1 MSFTKGSS
9 TVRETK
15 RSQKAGQPPGT
26 LLHIGQEYDRATRIV
41 LIDYTATQFQERI
54 IENIEDI
61 LPFRDSQSV
70 TWINVDGLHDTSTIE
85 KIGNHFGL
93 HPLIQEDIVNTEQR
107 PKIEDFGSY
116 IFIVLRMLKYDEK
129 RQDIKNEQVS
139 LVLGNNFVLSFQEDV
154 GDVWDSL
161 RDRIRHSKGHIRKEG
176 PDYLT
181 YSLMDA
187 IVDNYFIILEKAGEN
202 IEDIEE
208 KLIVAPTKET
218 LPAIYHIKREMLVL
232 RKAVWPLRE
241 LANTL
246 GHDENPLIK
255 DTTRIYVRDI
265 NDHAI
270 QVIDTIENYRDMIS
284 TLVDVYLSSVS
295 NRLNEIMKVLTILSS
310 IFIPLTFIVGI
321 YGMNFVHMPELGLA
335 WTYPVLLVSM
345 ALVAITMLIYFKH
358 KKWF

>member
-1 MSFTKGSS
+1 MLT
-9 TVRETK
+9 TK
-15 RSQKAGQPPGT
+15 RSKKAGLAPGT
-26 LLHIGQEYDRATRIV
+26 LVHVGQEYGKATRIT
-41 LIDYTATQFQERI
+41 LIDYTATQFQEKTAV
-54 IENIEDI
+54 NIEEI
-61 LPFRDSQSV
+61 FPFRDSQSI

-107 PKIEDFGSY
+107 PKTEDFGTY
-116 IFIVLRMLKYDEK
+116 IFIVLRMLDYDAK
-129 RQDIKNEQVS
+129 RKEIMNEQVS

-161 RDRIRHSKGHIRKEG
+161 RERIRNNKGHIRKEG
-176 PDYLT
+176 ADYLA

-187 IVDNYFIILEKAGEN
+187 IVDNYFTILEKAGEN
-202 IEDIEE
+202 LEDIEE
-208 KLIVAPTKET
+208 KLIAAPAKDT
-218 LPAIYHIKREMLVL
+218 LPTIYHMKREMLIL
-232 RKAVWPLRE
+232 RKSVWPFRE
-241 LANTL
+241 VVNAL
-246 GHDENPLIK
+246 GHDENALIK
-255 DTTRIYVRDI
+255 DSTRIYLRDI
-265 NDHAI
+265 YDHTI

-321 YGMNFVHMPELGLA
+321 YGMNFVHMPELNLT
-335 WTYPVLLVSM
+335 WTYPALLILMVLIAASM
-345 ALVAITMLIYFKH
+345 VFYFKR

>member
-1 MSFTKGSS
+1 MDA
-9 TVRETK
+9 TK
-15 RSQKAGQPPGT
+15 RSKKAGLPPGT
-26 LLHIGQEYDRATRIV
+26 LVHVGQEYDRATRIS
-41 LIDYTATQFQERI
+41 LIDYTEAQFQEKI
-54 IENIEDI
+54 IENIEDTF
-61 LPFRDSQSV
+61 PYRDSQSV

-107 PKIEDFGSY
+107 PKTEDFSSY
-116 IFIVLRMLKYDEK
+116 IFIVLRMLNYDEK
-129 RQDIKNEQVS
+129 RQKIKNEQVS
-139 LVLGNNFVLSFQEDV
+139 LVLGSNFVLSFQEDV

-161 RDRIRHSKGHIRKEG
+161 RERIRQNKGHVRKEG
-176 PDYLT
+176 ADYLA

-202 IEDIEE
+202 IEGIEE
-208 KLIVAPTKET
+208 KVITSPTKET
-218 LPAIYHIKREMLVL
+218 LPAIYHLKREMLVL
-232 RKAVWPLRE
+232 RKAVWPLRDVV
-241 LANTL
+241 NTL

-255 DTTRIYVRDI
+255 DSTRIYLRDI
-265 NDHAI
+265 YDHAI

-284 TLVDVYLSSVS
+284 TLVDIYLSSVS

-321 YGMNFVHMPELGLA
+321 YGMNFVHMPELNLTWA
-335 WTYPVLLVSM
+335 YPALLVFM
-345 ALVAITMLIYFKH
+345 ALVAGGMIVYFKR